1 MISPRKEKASKISV
15 PSSEENGDIE
25 NLRNMALDRYQ
36 GQEEILCFLGLAL
49 CTKMRIR
56 KRRVSLS

>member
-1 MISPRKEKASKISV
+1 MISP
-15 PSSEENGDIE
+15 PLSEENGDME

-56 KRRVSLS
+56 KRRESV